1 MGTDYD
7 YSAVSIIFTRN
18 IPVNIVEMSDV
29 INKIGHLYSERTQMS
44 LLPVEVDYEQ
54 EQEQKEKEAESGYSI
69 MDNDL

>member
-7 YSAVSIIFTRN
+7 YRAVSIIFTRN

-54 EQEQKEKEAESGYSI
+54 EQELKEKEAESGYSI